1 MAISPYLAV
10 ALVLF
15 ISDRAAKN
23 LYVMP
28 LEGPRLDSL
37 YIGMRRPFSPPG
49 LLYKKVV
56 EPYSTD
62 FNKTPVGSKSAILD
76 RHMITQVGGD
86 YNLSAEWDKN
96 NINDITRQT
105 GIEKIYYTDRETL
118 SILLGLYRRK
128 RTIIYGD

>member
-15 ISDRAAKN
+15 ISDHASKN
-23 LYVMP
+23 LYLRP
-28 LEGPRLDSL
+28 LEGPRPGSL
-37 YIGMRRPFSPPG
+37 YVKTYRPFSPPG

-56 EPYSTD
+56 EPHSTD
-62 FNKTPVGSKSAILD
+62 FNKTPAGSKSARLD
-76 RHMITQVGGD
+76 RHMITQLGGD

-105 GIEKIYYTDRETL
+105 GIKKIYYTDRETL

-128 RTIIYGD
+128 RIIIHGD